1 MRIFITSG
9 GTKVPIDP
17 VRSITNMSQGTFGSK
32 IAKEALNKGHEAFYF
47 ISDGHKT
54 PFEIKFDLYE
64 DDNNQ
69 CLRDLMAHAN
79 WCDKM
84 RDKCELR
91 RYKTFDD
98 YALNIEA
105 LLKEFKPDVIILA
118 AAVSDYVTVPKK
130 KKVKSSEDLTIE
142 LTPAEKII
150 SKVKGWCPN
159 AVLVGFKLLVGGTK
173 EELDEAAAKSIEKND
188 CDLVVGND
196 LVELKA
202 GNHKISLY
210 RKEGD
215 AVTCEEFTED
225 MPFHIIENAVLKAQS
240 CSTSS

>member
-17 VRSITNMSQGTFGSK
+17 VRSITNMSEGTFGSK
-32 IAKEALNKGHEAFYF
+32 IAKEALNQGHEVIYY
-47 ISDGHKT
+47 ISDGHKH
-54 PFEIKFDLYE
+54 PFEIRIDLYE
-64 DDNNQ
+64 YDHDQ
-69 CLRDLMAHAN
+69 CLRDLMSHAN

-84 RDKCELR
+84 RNKYELK

-98 YALNIEA
+98 YALGIEG

-118 AAVSDYVTVPKK
+118 AAVSDYITVPKK
-130 KKVKSSEDLTIE
+130 KKVKSSEDLTIN

-150 SKVKGWCPN
+150 SKVKGWCPD

-173 EELDEAAAKSIEKND
+173 EELDEASTNSIKKND

-196 LVELKA
+196 LVELRA
-202 GNHKISLY
+202 GNHKITLY
-210 RKEGD
+210 KKEGET
-215 AVTCEEFTED
+215 VTCEEFTEE
-225 MPFHIIENAVLKAQS
+225 MPFHIIEAAVSKAKS
-240 CSTSS
+240 CSTSL

>member
-17 VRSITNMSQGTFGSK
+17 VRSITNMSEGTFGSK
-32 IAKEALNKGHEAFYF
+32 IAKEALNKGHEVFYY
-47 ISDGHKT
+47 ISDGHKH
-54 PFEIKFDLYE
+54 PFEIKIDLYK
-64 DDNNQ
+64 DDNDQ

-84 RDKCELR
+84 RDTCQLK

-98 YALNIEA
+98 YVSNIEA
-105 LLKEFKPDVIILA
+105 LLNGFKPDVIILA
-118 AAVSDYVTVPKK
+118 AAVSDYVTIPKK
-130 KKVKSSEDLTIE
+130 KKVKSSEDLIIE

-150 SKVKGWCPN
+150 SKVKGWCPD

-173 EELDEAAAKSIEKND
+173 QELDETSVNSIEKNN

-196 LVELKA
+196 LVELRA
-202 GNHKISLY
+202 GNHKITLY
-210 RKEGD
+210 KKDGD
-215 AVTCEEFTED
+215 AVTCEEFTEN
-225 MPFHIIENAVLKAQS
+225 MPFHVIENAVLKAKS
-240 CSTSS
+240 CATSS